1 VAEKLDA
8 TSRLAEGRPAV
19 DNVQNYVSACHLLG
33 YQNPDLT
40 LHASQVRDWYASE
53 DGLDLSA
60 LDADCAAFD
69 AVMAATE
76 QALVRQDDQLGA
88 MPAAWSG
95 HGAEASQA
103 FLRRHGEA
111 SAAAAAA
118 VRTAADAL
126 RALRDRLWQTVDEK
140 VAAVITIEDRRTAQ
154 RGEWLAAAQT
164 VMTGAGDRAAASE
177 LIDQQVKPFVDNDIR
192 ADWLTAMRA
201 AMAAV
206 TNAYDAATAELTAER
221 VAVFDVPGDL
231 GPSWT
236 PPLRDDDVA
245 GPGGTA
251 TGPPVGAS
259 PVWSTTS
266 AGTTPAGT
274 AAMPA
279 PSAPP
284 AAAPLPAPP
293 AAPPVEP
300 AAAAPAMSPPPMPS
314 LGGMGGGMPD
324 IGSGLSGLGQQLGE
338 TLGGLFGSAE
348 DALAEPQELEE
359 PDLLDD
365 QNEPDDELEDD
376 EPEDPLDDEASEDVG
391 EETEVDEIEGTV
403 DPAADTG
410 EGCTEEAAA
419 LSEEVAPPAPPPP
432 PSPEPVPTPAPLPP
446 PPEPAPPPSPAEG
459 ETPCEIAAEELP
471 QVGQ

>member
-8 TSRLAEGRPAV
+8 TSRLAEGHPAV

-40 LHASQVRDWYASE
+40 LHGSQVRDWYASE

-60 LDADCAAFD
+60 LEADCAAFD
-69 AVMAATE
+69 AVVAATE
-76 QALVRQDDQLGA
+76 QALVRQEDQLGTI
-88 MPAAWSG
+88 PAAWSG

-103 FLRRHGEA
+103 FLRGHGEA

-126 RALRDRLWQTVDEK
+126 RALRDRLWQAVDEK
-140 VAAVITIEDRRTAQ
+140 VAAVIAIEDRGAAQ
-154 RGEWLAAAQT
+154 RGEWLAAAHT

-192 ADWLTAMRA
+192 ADWLTVMRA

-206 TNAYDAATAELTAER
+206 TDAYDAATAELTAER

-236 PPLRDDDVA
+236 PPRDDDMPA
-245 GPGGTA
+245 LAGTA
-251 TGPPVGAS
+251 TSPAPPVGAT
-259 PVWSTTS
+259 PVWS
-266 AGTTPAGT
+266 TTPAGT
-274 AAMPA
+274 AATPA
-279 PSAPP
+279 PSAPI
-284 AAAPLPAPP
+284 AAAPLPVPP
-293 AAPPVEP
+293 AAPPVDP
-300 AAAAPAMSPPPMPS
+300 AAAAPSMAAPPMPS

-348 DALAEPQELEE
+348 GAIADPPDLEE

-365 QNEPDDELEDD
+365 ESKPDEEIEDDEL
-376 EPEDPLDDEASEDVG
+376 EDPLDDEASEDVLED
-391 EETEVDEIEGTV
+391 EETEVEGTV
-403 DPAADTG
+403 DPAVERGAA
-410 EGCTEEAAA
+410 CAEEAAA
-419 LSEEVAPPAPPPP
+419 LSEEVAPPTPPPP
-432 PSPEPVPTPAPLPP
+432 PEPVPTPAPLPP
-446 PPEPAPPPSPAEG
+446 PPEPPPPPSPAEG
-459 ETPCEIAAEELP
+459 ETPCGIAAEELP

>member
-1 VAEKLDA
+1 MAEKLDA

-19 DNVQNYVSACHLLG
+19 DNVQNYVSACHMLG

-40 LHASQVRDWYASE
+40 LHPSQVRDWYASE

-69 AVMAATE
+69 AVVAATE
-76 QALVRQDDQLGA
+76 RALVQQEDQLGA

-95 HGAEASQA
+95 HGADASQA

-111 SAAAAAA
+111 SAVAAAA
-118 VRTAADAL
+118 VRTAAEAL

-140 VAAVITIEDRRTAQ
+140 AATAIAIEDRRTAQ

-192 ADWLTAMRA
+192 ADWLTAMRS
-201 AMAAV
+201 AMTAV

-231 GPSWT
+231 GPSSR
-236 PPLRDDDVA
+236 PPPRDDDVA

-251 TGPPVGAS
+251 TAPPVGAP
-259 PVWSTTS
+259 PVWST
-266 AGTTPAGT
+266 APAGT
-274 AAMPA
+274 AAM
-279 PSAPP
+279 SAPLAP
-284 AAAPLPAPP
+284 LAAAPLAAAPLPVPP

-300 AAAAPAMSPPPMPS
+300 AAAAPAMSAPPMPS

-348 DALAEPQELEE
+348 NALAEPPELEE
-359 PDLLDD
+359 PELLDD
-365 QNEPDDELEDD
+365 ESEPDDEL
-376 EPEDPLDDEASEDVG
+376 EDPLDDEASEGVAED
-391 EETEVDEIEGTV
+391 EDAQVDEIEGTV

-410 EGCTEEAAA
+410 EGCAEEAAA
-419 LSEEVAPPAPPPP
+419 LSEEVAPPPP
-432 PSPEPVPTPAPLPP
+432 PEPVPTPAPLP

-459 ETPCEIAAEELP
+459 ETPCEIAADELP